1 MAATLVWK
9 RTLRT
14 PSSERFVGMRAG
26 RDAAAVDLHYLAD
39 GTVAGTLILLAE
51 AGWQETEIPDLLAQ
65 LDEDLLPGVDL
76 GSGNLQ
82 FTVVRGELVG
92 NWEAD
97 PASAAGNAGAK
108 P

>member
-1 MAATLVWK
+1 MSALIWK

-14 PSSERFVGMRAG
+14 PSSERFIGVRDGL
-26 RDAAAVDLHYLAD
+26 DAAAADLHYLAD
-39 GTVAGTLILLAE
+39 GTVAGTVILLAS
-51 AGWQETEIPDLLAQ
+51 AGWQESEIPGLLLH

-92 NWEAD
+92 NWEAH
-97 PASAAGNAGAK
+97 
-108 P
+108 